1 MIRGRV
7 VSLHRWPVKSLAGEA
22 VEALVVD
29 GRGVAGD
36 RAHALTD
43 IGRSDPAAPRLLTAR
58 TAPGMLRWS
67 AAYPDEPSDPD
78 DPSVPV
84 LASPDGVAYAW
95 DDPALPAAL
104 EADLGRPVGLR
115 RDPRGQQDL
124 PGTVLVTTGA
134 THAAL
139 DATLGD
145 LDLRRWRTNV
155 HVELEDVPAFAEERW
170 EAGTMRIGEARL
182 DLLHPC
188 LRCVI
193 PTRDPETTVKRGE
206 ILRWLTRE
214 RAGMF
219 GINARPTGRAR
230 IAVGDEVQVSPPRPD

>member
-7 VSLHRWPVKSLAGEA
+7 VSLHRWPVKSLGGED
-22 VEALVVD
+22 VEALLLD
-29 GRGVAGD
+29 RRGAAGD

-43 IGRSDPAAPRLLTAR
+43 ISRSDPAAPRLLTAR
-58 TAPGMLRWS
+58 TAPRMLLWR
-67 AAYPDEPSDPD
+67 AAYPDEPTDPD
-78 DPSVPV
+78 APPGPV
-84 LASPDGVAYAW
+84 LTSPDGVTYAW
-95 DDPALPAAL
+95 DDPGLPAAL
-104 EADLGRPVGLR
+104 EDDLGRPVGLR
-115 RDPRGQQDL
+115 RDPGGQQDL
-124 PGTVLVTTGA
+124 PGTVLVTTSA

-155 HVELEDVPAFAEERW
+155 HVELEDTPAFAEERW
-170 EAGTMRIGEARL
+170 EAGAMSIGEARL

-193 PTRDPETTVKRGE
+193 PTRDPGTTAKRAE

-219 GINARPTGRAR
+219 GINARPTAR
-230 IAVGDEVQVSPPRPD
+230 TRVAVGDEVLVTPPGTR